1 MERLPTYES
10 ITGDDNPSSTLQLK
24 YVPEGKGF
32 DGLVFPSDKPLTYA
46 LHDKLVDFASRYYRN
61 HEIVGVTVSDFLD
74 NLQVDLDINLDTFEK
89 MLEVYDE
96 DIAKPTQSR
105 EIRRTYDLEDS
116 DIGSETNTTESNNR
130 STSESTDYDIPLD
143 NGTAQGTN
151 KNISTGSGSSSGSG
165 ITQTNS
171 TLRKTGTETEYWSD
185 VGVAPNY
192 QLLNGF
198 LDNNRSLYEEFV
210 SYFKNDFMTLE
221 GYYD

>member
-10 ITGDDNPSSTLQLK
+10 ITGDDNPFSTLQLK

-32 DGLVFPSDKPLTYA
+32 DGLVFPTDKPLTYT
-46 LHDKLVDFASRYYRN
+46 LKDKLVDFATRYYRN

-74 NLQVDLDINLDTFEK
+74 NLQVDLDINVDTFEK

-116 DIGSETNTTESNNR
+116 DIGSETNTTESNNN

-143 NGTAQGTN
+143 NGTVQGTN
-151 KNISTGSGSSSGSG
+151 KNISTGSGSSNGSG
-165 ITQTNS
+165 ITQTNN

-210 SYFKNDFMTLE
+210 SYFKNDFMILE
-221 GYYD
+221 GYYE

>member
-10 ITGDDNPSSTLQLK
+10 ITGDDNPFSTLQLK
-24 YVPEGKGF
+24 YVPKGKGF

-46 LHDKLVDFASRYYRN
+46 LKDKLVDFATRYYRN

-74 NLQVDLDINLDTFEK
+74 NLQVDLDINVDTFEK

-116 DIGSETNTTESNNR
+116 DIGSETNTTESSNN

-151 KNISTGSGSSSGSG
+151 KNISTGSGSSNGSG
-165 ITQTNS
+165 ITQTNN

-198 LDNNRSLYEEFV
+198 LDNNRSLYEVFV
-210 SYFKNDFMTLE
+210 SYFKNDFMILE